1 MRSRDPFASQSRSAV
16 NGSPLS
22 EKSGKSGRTKSELVG
37 SSVSQDRDPAQE
49 HCGMTA
55 PSRVNHQGSTVLRQE
70 LQARR
75 KAPKIVGGRKAGKY
89 IPGRRAGKNH
99 ARTQGPLRGE
109 RSSLPVCLR
118 RPVSLRDASSASR
131 AKSAR

>member
-1 MRSRDPFASQSRSAV
+1 MTTTSQVKR
-16 NGSPLS
+16 
-22 EKSGKSGRTKSELVG
+22 
-37 SSVSQDRDPAQE
+37 
-49 HCGMTA
+49 
-55 PSRVNHQGSTVLRQE
+55 QGSTVLRQE

-109 RSSLPVCLR
+109 RAAWTTNAEGCTLGKTILRHYTPGAFFGTDSIIYIPVT
-118 RPVSLRDASSASR
+118 
-131 AKSAR
+131 